1 MRSLSNQRYPSPLY
15 SSSTVKLTPNFGHR
29 VAPSAAPDEPL
40 SENELRG
47 LSASR
52 FLQRFFRSPAV
63 LALAT
68 GQATA
73 PNGRM
78 VRRLASVKFV
88 WLRPSAE
95 LSSPGA

>member
-1 MRSLSNQRYPSPLY
+1 MRSLCNQRYLPPRH

-29 VAPSAAPDEPL
+29 AAPSAASDEPL

-63 LALAT
+63 SALAT
-68 GQATA
+68 GQGATT
-73 PNGRM
+73 PNSRM
-78 VRRLASVKFV
+78 VRLLPSVKFV
-88 WLRPSAE
+88 WIQ
-95 LSSPGA
+95 SSDTVVG